1 MSLGT
6 VLADV
11 TAVVHVI
18 SLTEGQ
24 QMSAGNADEIFVQVF
39 KCQWRRN
46 RVWTETFR
54 Y

>member
-11 TAVVHVI
+11 TAVPI